1 MMFPFSY
8 FLFFFTLVLGII
20 ISISSPSWFG
30 AWIGLELNLLSFI
43 PLITLKMNSY
53 LSEAAL
59 KYFLVQALGSALLI
73 SSSLFFISFLF
84 FGSLCVLSALLLK
97 LGAAPFYFWFPQV
110 MKGLMWPQAFFL
122 ASVQKLAPLALL
134 SFLTLNSKV
143 ILIVSL
149 SAVMSALTGALGGLN
164 LMNLREIIAFSSIN
178 HLSWMLMAIS
188 INDTLWI
195 LYYTIYFLVLLSI
208 VSTFHKIKAS
218 SISNILQSSRANSSN
233 KLSIS
238 LSLFSLGGLP
248 PLTGFIPK
256 WVLIQVMLNLH
267 LFATLFFLLFSS
279 LLTLYY
285 YLRIL
290 TPFIL
295 LFNPLM
301 STNMKNKHSMS
312 TNHLFSSSIYFNLIG
327 ILFPIYPIFF

>member
-1 MMFPFSY
+1 MFPFSY
-8 FLFFFTLVLGII
+8 FSFFFTLILGIV
-20 ISISSPSWFG
+20 ISLSSPSWFG

-43 PLITLKMNSY
+43 PLITFKMNSY

-73 SSSLFFISFLF
+73 SSSLFFISFLLL
-84 FGSLCVLSALLLK
+84 GSLCVLSALLLK

-122 ASVQKLAPLALL
+122 ASIQKLAPLALL
-134 SFLTLNSKV
+134 SFLTLNFKTV
-143 ILIVSL
+143 MIISL
-149 SAVMSALTGALGGLN
+149 SAMMSALTGALGGLN
-164 LMNLREIIAFSSIN
+164 LVNLREIIAFSSIN

-195 LYYTIYFLVLLSI
+195 LYYTIYFFILLSI
-208 VSTFHKIKAS
+208 IGTLHKIKAS
-218 SISNILQSSRANSSN
+218 SLSNIFQSSRTDATT

-238 LSLFSLGGLP
+238 LSFFSLGGLP

-256 WVLIQVMLNLH
+256 WMLIQVMLNLN
-267 LFATLFFLLFSS
+267 LFVTLSFLLFSS

-290 TPFIL
+290 IPFIL

-301 STNMKNKHSMS
+301 SPDMKNKHSLS
-312 TNHLFSSSIYFNLIG
+312 TGRLFSSSIYLNLVG
-327 ILFPIYPIFF
+327 IFFPVYSIFF